1 MGHATGRA
9 ADLLALWTVVLAE
22 SLDAEECLAGDIWG
36 LEWWQQVEVYL
47 PIALGSLAAEGKPV
61 PREDLPPMLFMHQL
75 PDESPPTTPEARRP
89 NPLRGPTSVD
99 IEAIRAENARFDKEV
114 EFMAQAEREVRQQ
127 QRMEEEEAEW
137 MEGVRKREMEQE
149 EQALEQHRAR
159 EAQAYDDWAM
169 WDELRRG
176 PGMQARKRKVLHI
189 EMAPG
194 SADRPRVAQ
203 AISVPLLNENEA
215 EINLRIHMQ
224 QELMEERR
232 DHGCCAKYGEL
243 PDSAGFDEDGLPQD
257 VTMEQYF
264 ELYDSWRMPGV
275 SDSEI
280 VARYGRVVL
289 ELFQNQ
295 LLLTTGAEEDTL
307 ELRHPHHG
315 EGLGTRLPDT
325 VSDEPETREGA

>member
-99 IEAIRAENARFDKEV
+99 IEAIRAENAHFDKEV

-127 QRMEEEEAEW
+127 QRMEEEEAEG

-176 PGMQARKRKVLHI
+176 PGMQARKRKVLHL
-189 EMAPG
+189 G
-194 SADRPRVAQ
+194 
-203 AISVPLLNENEA
+203 
-215 EINLRIHMQ
+215 
-224 QELMEERR
+224 
-232 DHGCCAKYGEL
+232 
-243 PDSAGFDEDGLPQD
+243 
-257 VTMEQYF
+257 
-264 ELYDSWRMPGV
+264 
-275 SDSEI
+275 
-280 VARYGRVVL
+280 ARKCGP
-289 ELFQNQ
+289 
-295 LLLTTGAEEDTL
+295 TTGGSGDQRPPAE
-307 ELRHPHHG
+307 
-315 EGLGTRLPDT
+315 
-325 VSDEPETREGA
+325 

>member
-1 MGHATGRA
+1 MTTGQCGM
-9 ADLLALWTVVLAE
+9 
-22 SLDAEECLAGDIWG
+22 SSG
-36 LEWWQQVEVYL
+36 
-47 PIALGSLAAEGKPV
+47 
-61 PREDLPPMLFMHQL
+61 EDLACKLA
-75 PDESPPTTPEARRP
+75 SARSFT
-89 NPLRGPTSVD
+89 L
-99 IEAIRAENARFDKEV
+99 
-114 EFMAQAEREVRQQ
+114 
-127 QRMEEEEAEW
+127 
-137 MEGVRKREMEQE
+137 
-149 EQALEQHRAR
+149 
-159 EAQAYDDWAM
+159 
-169 WDELRRG
+169 
-176 PGMQARKRKVLHI
+176 
-189 EMAPG
+189 APG